1 MFSSPHLLPV
11 SAGTYALWFWLT
23 APLTL
28 SVGRLGQVRLG
39 PGLAVYVG
47 SARGPGG
54 LRARVGRHLRG
65 DGRPHWH
72 IDTLTTQVPVTA
84 VWYTQAVQRLE
95 CVWVA
100 QLLTVCDATI
110 PGAGFGASDCSCPAH
125 LLAVPMNALPMAWR
139 ALGCPAVLTLWA
151 LPESGG
157 VCPAADTYERIAE
170 AESRTRR

>member
-1 MFSSPHLLPV
+1 MFPSPHLLPV

-72 IDTLTTQVPVTA
+72 IDALTTQVPVTA
-84 VWYTQAVQRLE
+84 VWYTQAAQRLE
-95 CVWVA
+95 CVWVT

-125 LLAVPMNALPMAWR
+125 LLAFPVNALPMAWR